1 MGKKNVHEETITKN
15 LTILLGVMSVIAIVG
30 LLVNSRFDTNEV
42 LSSIINLTQV
52 AIPVLVLVF
61 MKSLKNDLKSYYD
74 IGKDELIRLQKM
86 KEYRDVLEGP
96 RPHSSKSSNS
106 EKSKDDEES
115 EADAGVEYLFIRHYE
130 YPKKQYRSKLIDLA
144 DLNSGVLSI
153 SVQKNTLVWGL
164 GYAGGREN
172 TLQTEIK
179 DLQNKVFEKVK
190 AVVEKNLRSD
200 LCEIEDKARYKAD
213 VAIRIDFDEERMK
226 KSKFAEIVFA
236 CAKVAVDTIREYP
249 RPKNNA

>member
-1 MGKKNVHEETITKN
+1 
-15 LTILLGVMSVIAIVG
+15 LGVMSVIAIVG
-30 LLVNSRFDTNEV
+30 LLVNSRFDTNEI

-74 IGKDELIRLQKM
+74 IGKDALKRLQK
-86 KEYRDVLEGP
+86 ENETFLEGP
-96 RPHSSKSSNS
+96 RPHSIKSSNS
-106 EKSKDDEES
+106 DQSKDEEES
-115 EADAGVEYLFIRHYE
+115 EADAGIEYLFIRHHD
-130 YPKKQYRSKLIDLA
+130 PKNRYRSKLIDLA
-144 DLNSGVLSI
+144 DLDNGVLSI

-164 GYAGGREN
+164 GFTGGREN
-172 TLQTEIK
+172 PLQTEIK
-179 DLQNKVFEKVK
+179 DLQNRVYEKVK

-200 LCEIEDKARYKAD
+200 LCKIEDKARYKSD

-226 KSKFAEIVFA
+226 KSKFAEIVYA

-249 RPKNNA
+249 NPKNDA